1 MIENRRYTPEE
12 FKQLMKELTKNSRKD
27 FQPRYGT
34 NVTSDD
40 IKNNKQAVED
50 IMNNVQTIYKGLSS
64 DNSNN
69 RTTPTNMRD
78 LNKSTLDY
86 NFNNEVSDTYKTR
99 VKAQVHGYS
108 SADNEK
114 SVEERNADFEGNTK
128 YYAGAMEKSEG
139 WNEKEKR
146 LKVSGL
152 ASRTLPE
159 KSFDSKTLYTNEQK
173 VMKRLRFK
181 KSVFLNEEQVRDMV
195 PEEYKVDGNRFI
207 MTDANGKDW
216 LVECAVDKD
225 FNHAEV
231 KVLGKFS
238 KEGIDEQVARMRS
251 LYSYDTINTAGKL
264 SSRERKEEIENV
276 GKLIE
281 GVRRLNSM
289 R

>member
-1 MIENRRYTPEE
+1 
-12 FKQLMKELTKNSRKD
+12 MKELTKNSRKD